1 MHSSTLAVRPT
12 GSDAPSSG
20 RPAGLQAAHS
30 ITQPLLNNLDGL
42 LRQLERLPRLT
53 ERSFQAVSGNL
64 RDVSGRLRAISQHA
78 AQAAQLMAGSEGQS
92 VLADIQQ
99 ALEIMSEQLQGGD
112 RGAEASVAGLKRIMV
127 ELEAIQRLVTD
138 FQDRV
143 GTLRML
149 KTSTN
154 ILGARAAKGG
164 GGFQSVGNAI
174 GNLALDIKQKSSD
187 IHAKKR
193 SLSGELQKAIAKV
206 TSLKESRRKLTG
218 SILAEIR
225 HAIANMVRMHDNC
238 ARVADDLAGRSGTM
252 STALG
257 EVVVALQFQDITRQ
271 QIEHAGRAL
280 GELRMEVADSL
291 RAGEGAPK
299 ATRSVCALQSAQ
311 ITHSVTELEQ
321 AIGHMAQNLK
331 GVASEASST
340 SCALHELFGMA
351 GSVGGSSIAGIE
363 SGLASVMAAFA
374 ESRRSADHLA
384 EIMLAVTSAM
394 GEITSFVKEI
404 DYIGFEIKLIAQN
417 AIVKAAQAG
426 KDGAAFGVIAATVEH
441 ESVII
446 CQRARAITD
455 SIVRISAQVADLQAD
470 LPARAGI
477 APGGQVVSGVPD
489 AVAGDFEDAMAGDL
503 GDEMAFA
510 LDTLRSLSSSVL
522 EQLEQT
528 DRMAEGLAGDLQATV
543 AALEDQELG
552 SLLYRELPVQ
562 LAELQNAVLAA
573 CQGGR
578 ELGVRHTLESLKQQY
593 TMHSERQVHE
603 RFTAQAPPAAVAAPV
618 PLSVAD
624 DEFLGAN
631 IELF

>member
-1 MHSSTLAVRPT
+1 MHSTPFAVRPT
-12 GSDAPSSG
+12 GSDAPNLG
-20 RPAGLQAAHS
+20 RPAGPHAGYSL
-30 ITQPLLNNLDGL
+30 TQPLLDTLDGML
-42 LRQLERLPRLT
+42 QQLERLPQLT
-53 ERSFQAVSGNL
+53 ERSFQAVSDNL
-64 RDVSGRLRAISQHA
+64 RDVSGRLRAISRHA

-164 GGFQSVGNAI
+164 GGFLTVGNAI

-193 SLSGELQKAIAKV
+193 SLSAELERAVTKV
-206 TSLKESRRKLTG
+206 TSLKESQRKLTG
-218 SILAEIR
+218 SILADIR
-225 HAIANMVRMHDNC
+225 HAIANLVRMHDNC
-238 ARVADDLAGRSGTM
+238 ARVADELAGRSGTM
-252 STALG
+252 SRALG

-271 QIEHAGRAL
+271 QLEHAGRAL
-280 GELRMEVADSL
+280 GGLRMEVAESL
-291 RAGEGAPK
+291 GLGEGAPP
-299 ATRSVCALQSAQ
+299 ATQSVCALQSAQ
-311 ITHSVTELEQ
+311 IAHSVTELEQ
-321 AIGHMAQNLK
+321 AIGHVAQNLK
-331 GVASEASST
+331 GVAGEASST
-340 SCALHELFGMA
+340 SGALHELFGMA

-363 SGLASVMAAFA
+363 AGLASVMSAFA

-455 SIVRISAQVADLQAD
+455 SIVRISAQVTALQAD
-470 LPARAGI
+470 LPARSNSASGSALAGNL
-477 APGGQVVSGVPD
+477 GDVV
-489 AVAGDFEDAMAGDL
+489 AGDL
-503 GDEMAFA
+503 GDEMASA
-510 LDTLRSLSSSVL
+510 LGTLRSLSSNVL

-528 DRMAEGLAGDLQATV
+528 DRMAEGLAGDLEATV
-543 AALEDQELG
+543 AALEDPELG
-552 SLLYRELPVQ
+552 SLLYRELPAQ
-562 LAELQNAVLAA
+562 LSDLQHAVVAA

-578 ELGVRHTLESLKQQY
+578 EPGVRQALDALKQQY
-593 TMHSERQVHE
+593 TMHSERQIHE
-603 RFTAQAPPAAVAAPV
+603 RFTAQASQAGVVAPV
-618 PLSVAD
+618 PLSVAAD